1 MRGLL
6 IAFTVMLLVSVA
18 ACAPEG
24 EPWSNPPVSSAPG
37 SGPQQ
42 PQPPG
47 SLPPGAVV
55 NAPIATPGGELMR
68 VGAPT
73 QGDY

>member
-1 MRGLL
+1 MRGLF
-6 IAFTVMLLVSVA
+6 IASAALLLVSLT

-24 EPWSNPPVSSAPG
+24 QSWDNPPVSSAPG
-37 SGPQQ
+37 SGSQE

-55 NAPIATPGGELMR
+55 NAPIAPSGGELLMLGTPSQR
-68 VGAPT
+68 
-73 QGDY
+73 DY